1 MALTINIE
9 LDDADLKHFRKL
21 MRNAKQAATA
31 LEDEVIIT
39 SAEKLLAR
47 VSKAK
52 VPAFIRDRIDQLEMM
67 KNLAVD
73 ESFGLPAPMRRRVV
87 SALAYFVDPEDMIA
101 DAHPALGFLDDA
113 IMIELVAREL
123 EPELAAYRDFCVFRD
138 REAQRR
144 GVPVDTMTREKWQQ
158 SKRTEL
164 INRIQ
169 RRRAPTRSGRQ
180 RSPFSLW

>member
-9 LDDADLKHFRKL
+9 LDDADLKHFRGL
-21 MRNAKQAATA
+21 MRNAKQAAKA
-31 LEDEVIIT
+31 LDDGTIIA
-39 SAEKLLAR
+39 SAEELLKR
-47 VSKAK
+47 VGKTK
-52 VPAFIRDRIDQLEMM
+52 VPAFIRERIDQLELM

-73 ESFGLPAPMRRRVV
+73 EGFGLPAPMRRRVV

-123 EPELAAYRDFCVFRD
+123 EHELAAYRDFCAFRE
-138 REAQRR
+138 REANRR
-144 GVPVDTMTREKWQQ
+144 GLAVDTMTRADWQK

-169 RRRAPTRSGRQ
+169 RRRSSPRSGRG
-180 RSPFSLW
+180 RSSFSLW